1 MVLASDAKGGMVIQI
16 EEKIYKILE
25 VNRHAG
31 SGQMQGFVGLKLK
44 DVRFGHVTEK
54 HFKHGDKLT
63 EIELT
68 KRQMDYLYVDAESAY
83 FMDPVSFE
91 QVAVPLATLGT
102 QQQYL
107 TEGMKVTIE
116 LLGDEPISLDFPK
129 IVELEVAATGPG
141 IRGGQDNTM
150 KPATLSNG
158 LEILVPQFI
167 ESGERVRVDTE
178 KNKYIDRVLT
188 KKSS

>member
-1 MVLASDAKGGMVIQI
+1 MVLASDAKAGMVIQI
-16 EEKIYKILE
+16 EEKIFKVLE

-31 SGQMQGFVGLKLK
+31 SGQMQGFIGLKLK
-44 DVRFGHVTEK
+44 DIRFGHLTEK
-54 HFKHGDKLT
+54 RFKHGDKLN

-68 KRQMDYLYVDAESAY
+68 KRQMDYLYADADSSY
-83 FMDPVSFE
+83 FMDSVTFE
-91 QVAVPLATLGT
+91 QVSVPLATLGT

-116 LLGDEPISLDFPK
+116 MLGGEPVSLDFPK
-129 IVELEVAATGPG
+129 VVELEVIATGPG
-141 IRGGQDNTM
+141 IRGGQDNTL

-167 ESGERVRVDTE
+167 ETGERVRVDTE
-178 KNKYIDRVLT
+178 KNKYIDRVLS
-188 KKSS
+188 KKI